1 MTSVLS
7 ELDIKRTINACGIY
21 TDLGGSRLSPGVVEA
36 MLDLNRDFVQLGPL
50 LDETGKWIAR
60 QFDAEAARVTPGAA
74 AAIMLGTAACLAGL
88 DGDRSEQLPDTTGMK
103 SKVLIQAAHRYKYDR
118 QVSMTGAQLTEI
130 GSPNGTRI
138 DQFAEALAGDDV
150 SMITHPAH
158 LDGKPGTLPLE
169 EVVEIARAHNVPVL
183 VDAAYMV
190 YPTELIG
197 SYIARGAD
205 LVTISAKYYLGPN
218 SGGFIM
224 GRRDLVGAVS
234 NVHFTAYET
243 GTVLKYGRP
252 LKMDRQTI
260 IATVVALDEWLKMDH
275 AERYAGYA
283 RQVERMRGQ
292 LSGLP
297 GLTLEPKCFTMEEEF
312 ADEPVNALL
321 ITVDERE
328 AGMSAAELN
337 DALFTSSPC
346 IAAIQEGDK
355 LAIVMDVLMDEEV
368 DTIGD
373 RIREILKLQQFHV
386 R

>member
-1 MTSVLS
+1 MTGILS

-50 LDETGKWIAR
+50 LDETGKWIAK

-103 SKVLIQAAHRYKYDR
+103 PKVLIQSAHRYKYDR
-118 QVSMTGAQLTEI
+118 QVSMTGAVLTEI
-130 GSPNGTRI
+130 GSQNGTRA
-138 DQFAEALAGDDV
+138 DQFVDALAGDDV
-150 SMITHPAH
+150 CMITHPAH

-169 EVVEIARAHNVPVL
+169 EVVAIARAHNVPVL

-224 GRRDLVGAVS
+224 GRRDLINAVS

-243 GTVLKYGRP
+243 GAVLKYGRP

-260 IATVVALDEWLKMDH
+260 VAVVVALDEWLKMDH
-275 AERYAGYA
+275 EQRYAGYA
-283 RQVERMRGQ
+283 RQVERLRDR

-297 GLTLEPKCFTMEEEF
+297 GLTLEPKCFTMEEDF

-321 ITVDERE
+321 IMVDEAK

-337 DALFTSSPC
+337 EALFTGAPC

-355 LAIVMDVLMDEEV
+355 LAIVMDVLRDEEV
-368 DTIGD
+368 DIIG
-373 RIREILKLQQFHV
+373 RQIRESLGA
-386 R
+386 